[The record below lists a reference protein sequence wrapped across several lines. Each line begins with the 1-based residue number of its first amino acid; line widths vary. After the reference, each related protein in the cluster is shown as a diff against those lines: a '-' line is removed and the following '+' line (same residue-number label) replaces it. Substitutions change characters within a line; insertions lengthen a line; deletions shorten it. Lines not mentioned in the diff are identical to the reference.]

1 MIITKI
7 FNIYHV
13 YQFFPF
19 LKSQFSSSVTVFNL
33 KGFSRLGS
41 CFLGL
46 RLQHLPLDPLRQQR
60 LFICRE
66 THLTHMGVHTSCQ
79 VYLRAQDTRPHNHQD
94 QPAEQTSL
102 FHLFWHYCVPL
113 AFLIMT
119 CSSFPFLYCMYLF
132 FFFKTLLDAQ
142 RLS

>member
-1 MIITKI
+1 MNTKI
-7 FNIYHV
+7 FKILYLTICPLPPQKEKKFHLYV
-13 YQFFPF
+13 
-19 LKSQFSSSVTVFNL
+19 SSVTVFNL

-46 RLQHLPLDPLRQQR
+46 CLQHLHLDPLRQQHR
-60 LFICRE
+60 FICRE
-66 THLTHMGVHTSCQ
+66 THLTNKGVHTSCQ

-102 FHLFWHYCVPL
+102 FHVFSHFCFSL

-119 CSSFPFLYCMYLF
+119 CSSFPFLHVTRFSC
-132 FFFKTLLDAQ
+132 
-142 RLS
+142 